1 MKAFILA
8 AGLGRRLRPLTNRTP
23 KPMLMVGGKPLL
35 QWHLEALLRANIR
48 HVVINVSWLAEQVED
63 YFGDGSSFGLNIQWS
78 RETVP
83 LETGGGILT
92 ALPLLGDKPFLV
104 VNGDVW
110 TDFSFQHICSRTM
123 NKDTLAHLLMV
134 ENPPHNATGDFSIQQ
149 GMAGFERDRFT
160 FSGISLLS
168 PALFNSSSDYPSIF
182 PLRDLLRPAIMAN
195 RVSADI
201 YSGEW
206 FDIGTVER
214 YDALNKK
221 LGEGLNAKT

>member
-8 AGLGRRLRPLTNRTP
+8 AGLGRRLQPLTNSMP
-23 KPMLMVGGKPLL
+23 KPMLLVAGKPLL
-35 QWHLEALLRANIR
+35 QWHLEGLLRANIR
-48 HVVINVSWLAEQVED
+48 QVVINVSWLAEQIED

-78 RETVP
+78 REVVP

-104 VNGDVW
+104 INGDVW
-110 TDFSFQHICSRTM
+110 TDFSFQEIYTRSV
-123 NKDTLAHLLMV
+123 NKKTLAHLLMV
-134 ENPPHNATGDFSIQQ
+134 ENPSHNPNGDFSIHQ
-149 GMAGFERDRFT
+149 GMAGFEKNRFT
-160 FSGISLLS
+160 FSGISLIS
-168 PALFNSSSDYPSIF
+168 PALFNSSQAYPSIF
-182 PLRDLLRPAIMAN
+182 PLRDVLRPAITAN

-221 LGEGLNAKT
+221 LGDGLNANT